1 MLGALTPARFALLA
15 LCLAVCAPA
24 VQAQA
29 AFDLPGAN
37 GPYRLSTLSQK
48 AARFAATVR
57 QQYDFSC
64 GSAAV
69 ATLLSFHYGVPT
81 TEQTAFSEMFADGD
95 QAKIRVEGFSLLD
108 IKRFLAKR
116 GFEADGFELPLEKL
130 AEARIPA
137 IVLITENG
145 YNHFVVV
152 KGLRDNRVLIGDSVS
167 GTHAM
172 PRERFDALWKSRLLF
187 VVHNR
192 QDLATFNDN
201 GEWGFAPRAPL
212 AAGVARNGLDL
223 LTLPRLGPN
232 EL

>member
-1 MLGALTPARFALLA
+1 MH
-15 LCLAVCAPA
+15 
-24 VQAQA
+24 
-29 AFDLPGAN
+29 
-37 GPYRLSTLSQK
+37 
-48 AARFAATVR
+48 

-64 GSAAV
+64 GSAAL
-69 ATLLSFHYGVPT
+69 ATLLSFHYGQPT
-81 TEQTAFSEMFADGD
+81 TEQAAFDEMFANGD

-108 IKRFLAKR
+108 LKRFLAKR

-130 AEARIPA
+130 VEARIPA

-152 KGLRDNRVLIGDSVS
+152 KGLREDRVLVGDSVS

-172 PRERFDALWKSRLLF
+172 PRERFDALWRSRLLF

-192 QDLATFNDN
+192 QDLATFNDSS
-201 GEWGFAPRAPL
+201 EWSMSPRAPL
-212 AAGVARNGLDL
+212 AAGIGRDGLDG